1 MRKEFLEVE
10 TLEEAESLAPWAAEI
25 IEADGGYWACESVDD
40 ADLYK
45 GQE

>member
-1 MRKEFLEVE
+1 MRKQFLEVG

-25 IEADGGYWACESVDD
+25 IEADGGYWAFESADD
-40 ADLYK
+40 ADMWK